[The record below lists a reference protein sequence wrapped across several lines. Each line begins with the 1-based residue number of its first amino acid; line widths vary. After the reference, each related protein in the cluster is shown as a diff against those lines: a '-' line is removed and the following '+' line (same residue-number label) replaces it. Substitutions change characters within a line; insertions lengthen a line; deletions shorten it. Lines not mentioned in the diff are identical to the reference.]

1 MKAISKAVLS
11 CGCCLLCFL
20 LKVVPAFESQQV
32 IFKCNHLNGSFL
44 AVLHYKAVCVSI
56 LSKMIT
62 VPIIPVFSP
71 NGDKHLISPYNIT
84 T

>member
-1 MKAISKAVLS
+1 
-11 CGCCLLCFL
+11 
-20 LKVVPAFESQQV
+20 VVPAFESQQV

-71 NGDKHLISPYNIT
+71 NGDKHLISPYNFTTRSYKEATRIKEMIT
-84 T
+84 SGEIS